1 MRISINRKDIKRIAA
16 GKPKSEGGE
25 FTELEIELAK
35 YNERLFVAFGKTS
48 DERHDL
54 KSEAD
59 NVIAEL
65 ESRVKKLE
73 AEIENIAVDN
83 VDAHMEIIRLKEEL
97 RRSKC
102 ADEMPEEWKARRIK
116 EAE

>member
-48 DERHDL
+48 DERNDL
-54 KSEAD
+54 FQSFASIYNYINHRMKGGAWAEAAEASLRKKNTNC
-59 NVIAEL
+59 NVE
-65 ESRVKKLE
+65 
-73 AEIENIAVDN
+73 
-83 VDAHMEIIRLKEEL
+83 
-97 RRSKC
+97 
-102 ADEMPEEWKARRIK
+102 
-116 EAE
+116 